1 MTDLTTLETCLSQAE
16 AALHLLATGSQ
27 RQTVDIGTGGRVA
40 YTAANVVDLRLY
52 IADLKAQIAKLKGL
66 SRRAPIYVEF

>member
-1 MTDLTTLETCLSQAE
+1 MTDLTTLETRLSEAE

-40 YTAANVVDLRLY
+40 YTATNVVDLRLY
-52 IADLKAQIAKLKGL
+52 VADLKSQIAKQKGL